1 MTVDGLRSTS
11 ERLFEIH
18 CEDRDDIEW
27 IYKNGDTGQQYM
39 SIVYLQG
46 MSAQLLFYP
55 DYIVK
60 KKNGEVWIIETKGGG
75 EQKGRSKNIDSMV
88 ENKFLAFKEYAE
100 KHNINWGFVRD
111 KNSRLFINNTVY
123 KDDLSYDAWRPLK
136 EVF

>member
-46 MSAQLLFYP
+46 MSAQLLF
-55 DYIVK
+55 ILITLLK
-60 KKNGEVWIIETKGGG
+60 ENGEVWIIETKGG
-75 EQKGRSKNIDSMV
+75 EQKEG
-88 ENKFLAFKEYAE
+88 
-100 KHNINWGFVRD
+100 VR
-111 KNSRLFINNTVY
+111 T
-123 KDDLSYDAWRPLK
+123 
-136 EVF
+136 

>member
-1 MTVDGLRSTS
+1 MTVDGLHSTS

-27 IYKNGDTGQQYM
+27 VYKNGNTGQQYM
-39 SIVYLQG
+39 SIVYVQG
-46 MSAQLLFYP
+46 LGKQFLFYP

-60 KKNGEVWIIETKGGG
+60 KRNGEVWIIETKGG
-75 EQKGRSKNIDSMV
+75 EQKGKSKNIDRMA
-88 ENKFLAFKEYAE
+88 ENKFFAFKQYAE

-123 KDDLSYDAWRPLK
+123 KESLSNDAWKPLK
-136 EVF
+136 DVF